1 MTNLGLDIQSQF
13 VGRLFKFKS
22 LVDFLADLVWFG
34 FVTPSTS
41 LPNSIIGIRLI
52 STVGKD
58 KEKIHSFS
66 SVCIEFKSLLE
77 DELRWVEVTG
87 GRDTPHSSCA
97 GDGVDT
103 P

>member
-1 MTNLGLDIQSQF
+1 MTILGLDIQSHF

-58 KEKIHSFS
+58 KEKIHSFLQLALNS
-66 SVCIEFKSLLE
+66 NHFWRMNL
-77 DELRWVEVTG
+77 
-87 GRDTPHSSCA
+87 
-97 GDGVDT
+97 DGLK
-103 P
+103 